1 MTTARQETHPLERAI
16 RLGEFVRRERIARGM
31 TAKEAARYV
40 GLAPGT
46 LLRVE
51 QGQPVRAISL
61 AAVDRLLDLPAG
73 TVSRYL
79 NDPSVDERTLEQ
91 SRQQALPLPET
102 DLAGR
107 LAGLDKDD
115 LRRLRDMIDG
125 ALAVAS
131 GGNRGER

>member
-1 MTTARQETHPLERAI
+1 MATDRQEMRPLERAI
-16 RLGEFVRRERIARGM
+16 RLGEFVRRERIVRGM
-31 TAKEAARYV
+31 TAKEAARHV

-79 NDPSVDERTLEQ
+79 SDPSVDERILEQ
-91 SRQQALPLPET
+91 SRQQALPLPEV

-107 LAGLDKDD
+107 LAGLDKGD

-125 ALAVAS
+125 ALAVTS